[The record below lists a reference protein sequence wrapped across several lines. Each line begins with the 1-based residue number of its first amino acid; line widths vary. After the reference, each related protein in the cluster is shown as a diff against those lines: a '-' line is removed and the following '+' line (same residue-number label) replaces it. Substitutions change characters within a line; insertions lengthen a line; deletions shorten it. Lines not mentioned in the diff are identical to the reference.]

1 MRRRTFIALVLSAA
15 LPWPDLAITQPSS
28 RPRKIGVFV
37 GHSANDPVWLARFAA
52 LKKGLRELGWEEG
65 KNFSFDIRYGAVG
78 TPDQLAARATELVS
92 AGVDVLAVAPVG
104 IAVIAR
110 SATSTIPIIV
120 MSGGDLETSGLVASL
135 SRPGGNV
142 TGFQLVNPELM
153 SKRLDLLRQLIP
165 NLSRIG
171 LVEPITASAVIT
183 PRYVEVTMAAAR
195 ELQIEVHRMQVHSPT
210 EFASAFTSMARA
222 GDQAAVVI
230 ANPLSGEYRKDVVN
244 SAAQSGLPT
253 IYELKS
259 FATAGGLISYGA
271 DLTQLTADASRYIDK
286 VLKGE
291 SPSDLPVQQPTKFEL
306 VINLRTAKALRLTIP
321 PTLLALADEVIE

>member
-1 MRRRTFIALVLSAA
+1 M
-15 LPWPDLAITQPSS
+15 
-28 RPRKIGVFV
+28 
-37 GHSANDPVWLARFAA
+37 
-52 LKKGLRELGWEEG
+52 
-65 KNFSFDIRYGAVG
+65 
-78 TPDQLAARATELVS
+78 
-92 AGVDVLAVAPVG
+92 
-104 IAVIAR
+104 
-110 SATSTIPIIV
+110 
-120 MSGGDLETSGLVASL
+120 
-135 SRPGGNV
+135 

-183 PRYVEVTMAAAR
+183 PRYLEVTMAAAR

-210 EFASAFTSMARA
+210 EFASAFTGMARA

-230 ANPLSGEYRKDVVN
+230 SNPLSSEYRKELVN

-253 IYELKS
+253 IYELKM

-271 DLTQLTADASRYIDK
+271 DLIQLAVDASRYIDK

-291 SPSDLPVQQPTKFEL
+291 SPSDLPIQQPTKFEL
-306 VINLRTAKALRLTIP
+306 VINLRTAKALKLKIP